1 MKMGSERGLGGI
13 AVIVALLVAALLYL
27 GYFRMQSTT
36 SETQRGIAAI
46 DNSRAFACKTNR
58 QSVERE
64 IQMWLVNHPGE
75 VASFAALES
84 DGAHIATCPDGGT
97 YSLDGFRVRC
107 SKHD

>member
-1 MKMGSERGLGGI
+1 MISRSERGLGGI
-13 AVIVALLVAALLYL
+13 AVIIALLIAALLYL

-46 DNSRAFACKTNR
+46 DNSRAFACRTNR
-58 QSVERE
+58 QGVERE

-75 VASFAALES
+75 VVSFAALES

-97 YSLDGFRVRC
+97 YSLDGVRVHC
-107 SKHD
+107 SKHE